1 MCALAWQ
8 PRQMCYS
15 HHFCRACR
23 IRRREACARCLG
35 CAYRVALSAP
45 KAKRVIVRDYMGSK
59 PTLGRVALREA
70 ASASPPDTKRA
81 MLAQSFDA
89 RAQFATQHRRRCERA
104 TCAVVARGWAT
115 SSQVGRLGRWRRGI
129 PTHTHSWWSAQAVWW
144 SIDQCHRH
152 QQQRHFPQPHI
163 GVCRVA
169 CRLGEKT
176 LCDLICAIDL
186 SHAASWSRVVWLGR

>member
-8 PRQMCYS
+8 PSQMCYS
-15 HHFCRACR
+15 HHFSRACQL
-23 IRRREACARCLG
+23 RRREACARCLV

-115 SSQVGRLGRWRRGI
+115 SSQVGRLRRWRRGI
-129 PTHTHSWWSAQAVWW
+129 PTHTHSWWSEQRCGGR
-144 SIDQCHRH
+144 SISAIVINRSAIFRNHTY
-152 QQQRHFPQPHI
+152 
-163 GVCRVA
+163 GVAGWRV
-169 CRLGEKT
+169 
-176 LCDLICAIDL
+176 DLAKRRCATSFAL
-186 SHAASWSRVVWLGR
+186 